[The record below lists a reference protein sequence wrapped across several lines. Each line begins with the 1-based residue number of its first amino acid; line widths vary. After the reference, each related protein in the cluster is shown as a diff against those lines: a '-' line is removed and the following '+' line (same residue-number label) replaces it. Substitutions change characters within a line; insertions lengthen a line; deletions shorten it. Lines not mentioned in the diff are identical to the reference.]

1 MGLPMELVADVAVD
15 DLLLVAGEVVVQGG
29 AGEILDALVDLL

>member
-1 MGLPMELVADVAVD
+1 MELVADVAVD

-29 AGEILDALVDLL
+29 AGEVFDTLVDLFRVCR